1 MSFNPLN
8 MKEWSMS
15 EFEIAKY
22 SPPIGDPNAV
32 SSQLYI
38 PKLMPLIQ
46 FDAPKIIPKSLSK
59 ACFINDEACKPSPAA
74 QINTQNYKTILKPT
88 NRRFFREKYTQGE
101 VMQVEVK
108 NGNPDEMYIS
118 TKVDNSSGKTV
129 TETYYHN
136 VHKGKGTVTLSLPG
150 VMPGPGV
157 TVNASL
163 SEFEIKSESEEWH
176 TYGGNK
182 GSER

>member
-1 MSFNPLN
+1 MSYSPENLE
-8 MKEWSMS
+8 EWSLG

-22 SPPIGDPNAV
+22 SLPIGDPNATT
-32 SSQLYI
+32 SSLYI
-38 PKLMPLIQ
+38 PKLMPLIS
-46 FDAPKIIPKSLSK
+46 FGSPKVTPKSLNKS
-59 ACFINDEACKPSPAA
+59 CFVNDDSCKPTPAST
-74 QINTQNYKTILKPT
+74 INTQNYKTVPKPT
-88 NRRFFREKYTQGE
+88 NRRFFRVNYTQGE
-101 VMQVEVK
+101 IMQVEIK
-108 NGNPDEMYIS
+108 NGNPDDMYIS

-136 VHKGKGTVTLSLPG
+136 VHKGKGTVTISLPG

-163 SEFEIKSESEEWH
+163 NKFEIESESEEWH